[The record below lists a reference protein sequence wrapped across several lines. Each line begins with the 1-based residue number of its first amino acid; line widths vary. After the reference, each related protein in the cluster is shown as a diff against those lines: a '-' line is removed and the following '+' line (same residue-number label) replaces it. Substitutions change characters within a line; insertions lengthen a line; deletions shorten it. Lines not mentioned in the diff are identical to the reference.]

1 MSCSTR
7 PAVRSYLNF
16 IEEYLGETITQ
27 NEWHQIRWLAEIEDA
42 DGFLNAK
49 ARAEDNW
56 RVVGVAVFDGT
67 PVDFPI
73 AKAYPSAQDAEIA
86 ADEGTGELTDG
97 DWLVNDLSEL
107 TSAEG
112 NENTYLEDVQ
122 VRKMNDAEYAAALL
136 DSSIL
141 REHLDNEWEP
151 NGDELSRRYVDLAN
165 SVKEHP
171 PTQGTVKAIEYL
183 AVNGVKETL
192 ENLRAQELE
201 RKSLGGAPA
210 FEYERRPLKIKNPHY
225 DMTSTVVDDI
235 EGGGYEIEVENPR
248 WKHSVIASPENDQY
262 EREIKVRGFSGSVRI
277 GMQGELGVQE
287 SAAFI
292 ALAAEERLRWEGRN
306 DLDDLQW
313 TVPDG
318 WGMD

>member
-1 MSCSTR
+1 MACSTR
-7 PAVRSYLNF
+7 PAVRQYLNF

-27 NEWHQIRWLAEIEDA
+27 DEWHKIRDLANED
-42 DGFLNAK
+42 GPSKGK
-49 ARAEDNW
+49 AGDNW

-73 AKAYPSAQDAEIA
+73 AKAYSSAQEAEIA
-86 ADEGTGELTDG
+86 ADDGADELSDG

-107 TSAEG
+107 TSLQG
-112 NENTYLEDVQ
+112 DQNTYLEDVQ

-136 DSSIL
+136 DSFIL
-141 REHLDNEWEP
+141 RDHLDNEWEP

-165 SVKEHP
+165 SVKENP
-171 PTQGTVKAIEYL
+171 PTQGTVNAIEYL
-183 AVNGVKETL
+183 AVNGIHETL
-192 ENLRAQELE
+192 EEVRDQDLRQKLQKLSDESPSI
-201 RKSLGGAPA
+201 RTAP
-210 FEYERRPLKIKNPHY
+210 RPLKIKNPHY
-225 DMTSTVVDDI
+225 DMTSTIVDDV

-248 WKHSVIASPENDQY
+248 WKHSVTVSPENDQY
-262 EREIKVRGFSGSVRI
+262 GREITIRGFSGSVWV
-277 GMQGELGVQE
+277 GTQGELGLQE

-292 ALAAEERLRWEGRN
+292 SHAAEERLRWEGRN

-318 WGMD
+318 WGMG